1 VLRCTLSLPRDVTPR
16 VGVPRR
22 RMSRPYHTEHA
33 GSATG
38 AAAGE
43 PSPWMHNTAAS
54 SSCR

>member
-1 VLRCTLSLPRDVTPR
+1 VLRCTPSLPRDVTAR